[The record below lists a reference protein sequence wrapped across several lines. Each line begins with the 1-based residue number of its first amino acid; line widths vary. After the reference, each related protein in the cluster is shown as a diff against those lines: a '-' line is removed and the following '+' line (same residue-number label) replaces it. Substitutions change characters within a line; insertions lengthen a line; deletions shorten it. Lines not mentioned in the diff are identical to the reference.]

1 MNKYRKADGKYNG
14 LIRILTNP
22 LFLQACYLEIK
33 SKGNMTPSGTNK
45 DTLDGIKLKWF
56 ENTASDLLSGRF
68 NFAPARRV
76 MIPALALPLR
86 ALASIPPAPPPKLLQ
101 LPPLKGAR
109 LGRQAGNRVKRGGL
123 GGGGDC
129 IKGGDKYPGEELGG
143 EKLRDVKK
151 SKPNFA
157 RNPKA
162 NS

>member
-68 NFAPARRV
+68 NFAPARV
-76 MIPALALPLR
+76 MIPALALPAEGIPR
-86 ALASIPPAPPPKLLQ
+86 ALASR
-101 LPPLKGAR
+101 GD
-109 LGRQAGNRVKRGGL
+109 KRGRGFL
-123 GGGGDC
+123 RRGRRN
-129 IKGGDKYPGEELGG
+129 GELH
-143 EKLRDVKK
+143 
-151 SKPNFA
+151 PF
-157 RNPKA
+157 
-162 NS
+162 

>member
-129 IKGGDKYPGEELGG
+129 PPRALASIPPLKGGIFRPSSRRKG
-143 EKLRDVKK
+143 
-151 SKPNFA
+151 
-157 RNPKA
+157 
-162 NS
+162 